1 MSQHLCSSGF
11 VRLSAASTGL
21 SLHAIPDCAYASGLV
36 LLDLNPASL
45 TLVSVF
51 GLVDCLALVLFG
63 GAVGAY
69 VDR

>member
-1 MSQHLCSSGF
+1 M
-11 VRLSAASTGL
+11 